1 MKKAFLT
8 GITEQDGS
16 YLAEL
21 LLEKGYEVQ
30 AMISK
35 LSVFTTQRIDHIYD
49 KHERLFMY
57 HGDLM
62 DSSNIHRLLMNI
74 KPDEVYNL
82 GAQSHVAVSFDV
94 PEYTADVDGLGAIRL
109 LDAVRDSGQKCKYY
123 QASSSEMFGEIP
135 GNEPQN
141 EATPF
146 YPKSPYGAV

>member
-8 GITEQDGS
+8 GITGQDGS

-21 LLEKGYEVQ
+21 LLEKGYEVH
-30 AMISK
+30 AIIRRS
-35 LSVFTTQRIDHIYD
+35 SVFTTRRIDHIYD
-49 KHERLFMY
+49 KNERLFIY

-82 GAQSHVAVSFDV
+82 GAQSHVAVSFEV

-109 LDAVRDSGQKCKYY
+109 LDAVRDLGPKCKYY
-123 QASSSEMFGEIP
+123 QASSSEMFGGIP
-135 GNEPQN
+135 GTEPQN
-141 EATPF
+141 EATTF
-146 YPKSPYGAV
+146 LS